1 MKNNKFIDELVL
13 FIFVILLGS
22 VAVLNLCQTDRPT
35 VSEIENRN
43 LATMPDFTWDTFL
56 SGEYFADIADFIS
69 DTFIGRENLVS
80 LSKKLDTFKSLSTIY
95 EREGMTV
102 IIDPNA
108 GQGNEDDISDDF
120 SLPEFSL
127 PPLPPEESE
136 VSEESDVS
144 GEEPVIIPVKL
155 SADSATFTAGAT
167 YLLSATVGEGYEN
180 LVWSVTG
187 DAGISIVVNDD
198 GSVTVKGDSAGKAT
212 VTATVNKDGEAFS
225 AECIITVNAVVIEG
239 PTEEAPDF
247 LPSGLIIYKGAAY
260 SQSFFSSTYAPRYA
274 AIYERYAQ
282 MFPDTRMNVVIA
294 PLATITIT
302 DPEVSSKIS
311 NQAAI
316 LDKMQAAIVG
326 DVNFVNLKNV
336 YLEHAEEYLF
346 FKSDHHWT
354 HRGAYYAYS
363 EFIKSV
369 GMTPTPI
376 EDFDVEIITDK
387 YIGSMYGY
395 TGDERVKSFYDTIEA
410 YMPNKALTMTIF
422 RNDGKSSTHNFCINT
437 GIKGYTAFISGDHPY
452 MVINVP
458 ENPQDKSIL
467 VIKDS
472 YGNAFV
478 PYLTEHYGN
487 IIVID
492 PRHVDM
498 NIYDEFKDYGL
509 TDIVFM
515 VNTSSGNTPAWYN
528 YLVKLID

>member
-22 VAVLNLCQTDRPT
+22 VAILNLCQTERPT

-56 SGEYFADIADFIS
+56 SGKYFADIADFVS
-69 DTFIGRENLVS
+69 DTFIGRETLVS
-80 LSKKLDTFKSLSTIY
+80 LSKKLDTFKSLSIIY

-108 GQGNEDDISDDF
+108 GQGEKEESDDF

-127 PPLPPEESE
+127 PPIPPEESD
-136 VSEESDVS
+136 VSDESEVS

-155 SADSATFTAGAT
+155 SAESATFTAGAT

-187 DAGISIVVNDD
+187 DAGISIVVNND
-198 GSVTVKGDSAGKAT
+198 GTVTVKGDSAGKAT
-212 VTATVNKDGEAFS
+212 VSATVNKDGEAFS
-225 AECIITVNAVVIEG
+225 AECVITVNAVVIA
-239 PTEEAPDF
+239 PTEQPAEF

-260 SQSFFSSTYAPRYA
+260 SQSFFSATYAPRYA

-316 LDKMQAAIVG
+316 LDKMEAEIVG

-387 YIGSMYGY
+387 YIGSM
-395 TGDERVKSFYDTIEA
+395 
-410 YMPNKALTMTIF
+410 
-422 RNDGKSSTHNFCINT
+422 
-437 GIKGYTAFISGDHPY
+437 
-452 MVINVP
+452 
-458 ENPQDKSIL
+458 
-467 VIKDS
+467 
-472 YGNAFV
+472 
-478 PYLTEHYGN
+478 
-487 IIVID
+487 
-492 PRHVDM
+492 
-498 NIYDEFKDYGL
+498 
-509 TDIVFM
+509 
-515 VNTSSGNTPAWYN
+515 
-528 YLVKLID
+528 

>member
-22 VAVLNLCQTDRPT
+22 VAILNLCQTDRPT

-56 SGEYFADIADFIS
+56 SGKYFADIADFVS
-69 DTFIGRENLVS
+69 DTFIGRETLVS
-80 LSKKLDTFKSLSTIY
+80 LSKKMDTLKSLSIIY

-108 GQGNEDDISDDF
+108 GQGEKEESDDF

-127 PPLPPEESE
+127 PPIPPEESD
-136 VSEESDVS
+136 VSQESDIS

-187 DAGISIVVNDD
+187 DGGISIIINND
-198 GSVTVKGDSAGKAT
+198 GTVTVKGDSAGKAT
-212 VTATVNKDGEAFS
+212 VSATVNKDGEAFS
-225 AECIITVNAVVIEG
+225 AECVITVNAVVIA
-239 PTEEAPDF
+239 PTEQPAEF

-260 SQSFFSSTYAPRYA
+260 SQSFFSATYAPRYA

-311 NQAAI
+311 DQAAI
-316 LDKMQAAIVG
+316 LDKMEAEIVG

-395 TGDERVKSFYDTIEA
+395 TGDERVKSFYDT
-410 YMPNKALTMTIF
+410 
-422 RNDGKSSTHNFCINT
+422 
-437 GIKGYTAFISGDHPY
+437 
-452 MVINVP
+452 
-458 ENPQDKSIL
+458 
-467 VIKDS
+467 
-472 YGNAFV
+472 
-478 PYLTEHYGN
+478 
-487 IIVID
+487 
-492 PRHVDM
+492 
-498 NIYDEFKDYGL
+498 
-509 TDIVFM
+509 
-515 VNTSSGNTPAWYN
+515 
-528 YLVKLID
+528 

>member
-1 MKNNKFIDELVL
+1 MKNNKFIDELAL
-13 FIFVILLGS
+13 FIFIILLGS
-22 VAVLNLCQTDRPT
+22 VAVLNLCQTERPT

-43 LATMPDFTWDTFL
+43 LATMPDFTWDTLL
-56 SGEYFADIADFIS
+56 SGEYFADIADFVS
-69 DTFIGRENLVS
+69 DTFIGRETLVS
-80 LSKKLDTFKSLSTIY
+80 LSKKIDTLKSLSLIY

-108 GQGNEDDISDDF
+108 GQGEKEESDDF

-127 PPLPPEESE
+127 PPIPP
-136 VSEESDVS
+136 EESDVS
-144 GEEPVIIPVKL
+144 DESEVSGEAPAIIPIKL
-155 SADSATFTAGAT
+155 SADSTTFTAGAT
-167 YLLSATVGEGYEN
+167 FLLSATVGEGYEN

-187 DAGISIVVNDD
+187 DTGISIVVNND
-198 GSVTVKGDSAGKAT
+198 STVTVKGDSAGKAT

-225 AECIITVNAVVIEG
+225 AACEITVNAIVIEKPQDG
-239 PTEEAPDF
+239 DAEF

-260 SQSFFSSTYAPRYA
+260 SQSFFSATYAPRYA
-274 AIYERYAQ
+274 AVYERYAQ
-282 MFPDTRMNVVIA
+282 MFPDTRMSVLIA

-311 NQAAI
+311 DQGAI
-316 LDKMQAAIVG
+316 LDKMEAAIVG

-336 YLEHAEEYLF
+336 YVEHAEEYLF

-410 YMPNKALTMTIF
+410 YMPNKELTMTIF
-422 RNDGKSSTHNFCINT
+422 RNDGGSSTHNFCINT

-498 NIYDEFKDYGL
+498 NIYEEFKDYGL

-515 VNTSSGNTPAWYN
+515 VNTSSGNTKAWYN
-528 YLVKLID
+528 YLVNLID